1 MEMGLLTDTNVKYG
15 EYKIQTL
22 KEMIYLA
29 PQNVRFGVLCQRLV
43 LRIQYFWTKFW
54 NWKIAGPNLSFYSL
68 LASNGLSTE

>member
-1 MEMGLLTDTNVKYG
+1 MGMGLLTDMNVKYG

-29 PQNVRFGVLCQRLV
+29 PQNVRFGVLCQRLL
-43 LRIQYFWTKFW
+43 LRIQYFGR
-54 NWKIAGPNLSFYSL
+54 KILELQNCWAIFFL